1 MPISPAAHYNV
12 MALQELPITTAS
24 TLHQNQQTC
33 SRSEI
38 VLVLSFSSIP
48 AAFLWKSI
56 KFQVTSWIERNP
68 TLTAVC
74 ITNLTSRVSVLL
86 SSLILD
92 NLSIPIE
99 GLI

>member
-1 MPISPAAHYNV
+1 MYNSNTNSLGLISGV
-12 MALQELPITTAS
+12 EVFFSIGQCSGAL
-24 TLHQNQQTC
+24 C
-33 SRSEI
+33 
-38 VLVLSFSSIP
+38 
-48 AAFLWKSI
+48 AAFLRKSI
-56 KFQVTSWIERNP
+56 KFQVTSGIERNP